1 MSRSLP
7 QHHRTV
13 KLPAHAQG
21 VVKMVRYG
29 GVGFK
34 QRAVT
39 EYTAVKE
46 SVRNIH
52 SRLKNVFGINA
63 VDKSTVAL
71 VAGSEKGKAQLSDER
86 RSVNCFEE
94 KNQSE

>member
-7 QHHRTV
+7 QRHRTV
-13 KLPAHAQG
+13 KFLAHAQG
-21 VVKMVRYG
+21 VVKMARYG

-39 EYTAVKE
+39 EYTAVRE

-52 SRLKNVFGINA
+52 SRLKNLYGVNA

-71 VAGSEKGKAQLSDER
+71 VAGSEKGKAELNDVR
-86 RSVNCFEE
+86 RSCNCFEE
-94 KNQSE
+94 KNQSG